1 MKADAKRVLFIYKDT
16 PPQIKIISGLRS
28 VVGGVGLA
36 ARLSSDYKSLC
47 LAIGPL
53 SGAYPG
59 ASSVAA
65 VQDGKYQPFNS
76 DLALNMS
83 VKGIDAVVAIDI
95 PCEETMRLV
104 EEYLK
109 TLPEE
114 KSEVGDGVA
123 YEEIYSKLFE
133 RVTSVW
139 KTDSEIKDSCAGC
152 PLNCS
157 NFRKTKNNIDLS
169 SILGVCLGVASV
181 YADPAIAF
189 AALQALGFDYTH
201 EELEEAVLKARSVI
215 H

>member
-1 MKADAKRVLFIYKDT
+1 MKADAKRVLFISKDIS
-16 PPQIKIISGLRS
+16 PQIKIISGLRG

-36 ARLSSDYKSLC
+36 AKLSFDYKSLC

-65 VQDGKYQPFNS
+65 VQDGHYQAFNS
-76 DLALNMS
+76 DLALNMC
-83 VKGIDAVVAIDI
+83 VKGIDAVVALDI

-114 KSEVGDGVA
+114 KSELGDGVA
-123 YEEIYSKLFE
+123 YEEIYNKLFE

-139 KTDSEIKDSCAGC
+139 KTASEGADSCAAC
-152 PLNCS
+152 PLNCA
-157 NFRKTKNNIDLS
+157 NFRQTKNNIDLS

-181 YADPAIAF
+181 YVDLAIAF

-201 EELEEAVLKARSVI
+201 EELEEAVLKARSI
-215 H
+215 IN